1 MTINIRN
8 DKWIVFHTIECYI
21 AIKLNGLL
29 LHEPHK
35 YQAECKKPDTKE
47 YILDDFIYLKCKPG
61 KK

>member
-1 MTINIRN
+1 M
-8 DKWIVFHTIECYI
+8 DYCYM
-21 AIKLNGLL
+21 NNSMD
-29 LHEPHK
+29 EPHK